1 MLTRLV
7 DRRTVPSLIAS
18 LLLRGLFAV
27 LGVRGFS
34 VLIGGGYADPA
45 SESAQAQQIVHEEV
59 GGEANLV
66 VLVRAPEGGQAS
78 DASQLGAE
86 IGEDLRDH
94 GGIES
99 VHSFSDEGMYEPLSS
114 DDGRTGMV
122 VAHIE
127 GSEAEQTEVSTE
139 LVEQLSQERGD
150 GTEVLVG
157 GSAPMI
163 AANSQQVLKDL
174 GLAEGIAVPITLIL
188 LLVVFGSVVSA
199 VLPLGVGAFAVFGAF
214 FSTWII
220 AQLTDV
226 SIFSINLITALG
238 LGLAIDYS
246 LLIVSRFR
254 EELAARGLDRSS
266 PRRSPGVEDA
276 LQRTLRTAGRTVL
289 FTGLAVASALCAL
302 LVFPTPFLRSFGF
315 GGVGVVVV
323 AMIGALFVLP
333 ALLSIIGTRIDAV
346 PIRRRGRKVQALSSP
361 SRVWGRV
368 GDAVYRR
375 PLLTGLPVLG
385 ALALMAAP
393 MLSAQFSSPD
403 DRVLSEGHDARAA
416 GDILREEFTGS
427 SSAAT
432 VGIVSSDVPLAEL
445 ESYAAQASEIEGVD
459 NVMIVS
465 GTYVDG
471 ELVAPAPPG
480 MDNQLES
487 EDWYSLRVAG
497 PSDGLSN
504 EALDVVRE
512 LRELSPPN
520 GQEALFTGTSARFI
534 DDSAAVVDRLP
545 LAGGLIVAT
554 TFVLVFLFTGSVLMP
569 LKALLMNVLT
579 LSAVLGVVT
588 LVFQDG
594 WLSGLLGFTPGSLD
608 MSMPV
613 LLFCIAFG
621 LSMDYE
627 LFLIGRMKE
636 IWDQTGSNRMAVVE
650 GLAHTGRITTLAA
663 LVLSVTFAAFGTS
676 QVSFMQ
682 LFGLGTAFA
691 ILLDATLVRG
701 VLVPAFMRVAG
712 PANWWAPAPL
722 RWVHDRV
729 GLAEAPQEAPEQD
742 FEARSPRSRG
752 DAVTPPSARRR
763 RGRHVAGAQPKHRR
777 SRWG

>member
-7 DRRTVPSLIAS
+7 WRRTAATLIAS
-18 LLLRGLFAV
+18 LLLLVVFAV
-27 LGVRGFS
+27 LGFRVFS
-34 VLIGGGYADPA
+34 VLIGGGYADPS
-45 SESAQAQQIVHEEV
+45 SESARAQQIVHEEI

-66 VLVRAPEGGQAS
+66 VLVRAPEGAEAS
-78 DASQLGAE
+78 GSAALGEQIAA
-86 IGEDLRDH
+86 DLREHD
-94 GGIES
+94 GIES
-99 VHSFSDEGMYEPLSS
+99 VHAFSDPGMQDPLSS
-114 DDGRTGMV
+114 DDGRTGMI

-127 GSEAEQTEVSTE
+127 GTEARQTEVSTE
-139 LVEQLSQERGD
+139 LVDQLTGHRPD

-163 AANSQQVLKDL
+163 ASNSQQVMKDL

-188 LLVVFGSVVSA
+188 LLVVFGSLVSA
-199 VLPLGVGAFAVFGAF
+199 VLPLAVGAFAVFGAF

-254 EELAARGLDRSS
+254 EELGRRGLDRSS
-266 PRRSPGVEDA
+266 PRRAEGVEDA
-276 LQRTLRTAGRTVL
+276 LRRTLQTAGRTVL

-315 GGVGVVVV
+315 GGVAVVVV
-323 AMIGALFVLP
+323 AMIGALLVLP
-333 ALLSIIGTRIDAV
+333 ALLALIGTRIDAI
-346 PIRRRGRKVQALSSP
+346 PIRRRGRPVKALSAP
-361 SRVWGRV
+361 SRFWGRV
-368 GDAVYRR
+368 GDLVYRR
-375 PLLTGLPVLG
+375 PIITGVPVLA
-385 ALALMAAP
+385 ALVLMASP
-393 MLSAQFSSPD
+393 MLSAEFASPD

-416 GDILREEFTGS
+416 GDILREDFTGS

-432 VGIVSSDVPLAEL
+432 VGIVSSGLELPEL
-445 ESYAAQASEIEGVD
+445 ESYARDASRIDGVES
-459 NVMIVS
+459 VMAVT
-465 GTYVDG
+465 GTYADG
-471 ELVAPAPPG
+471 QRVSDAPPG

-487 EDWYSLRVAG
+487 EDWYSLRVNG
-497 PSDGLSN
+497 PSDGLSDP
-504 EALDVVRE
+504 ALEVVRQ
-512 LRELSPPN
+512 LRDLPPPE
-520 GQEALFTGTSARFI
+520 GREVLYTGTSARFI
-534 DDSAAVVDRLP
+534 DDTDAVVDRLG
-545 LAGGLIVAT
+545 LAGGLIAVT
-554 TFVLVFLFTGSVLMP
+554 TFVLVFLFTGSVLLP
-569 LKALLMNVLT
+569 IKALLMNVLT

-588 LVFQDG
+588 LVFQHG
-594 WLSGLLGFTPGSLD
+594 WLSGILGFTPGPLD

-636 IWDQTGSNRMAVVE
+636 MWDQTRSSRMAVVE

-663 LVLSVTFAAFGTS
+663 AVLSVTFAAFGTS

-701 VLVPAFMRVAG
+701 VLVPAFMRIARR
-712 PANWWAPAPL
+712 ANWWAPAPL
-722 RWVHDRV
+722 RWLHDRI
-729 GLAEAPQEAPEQD
+729 GLAEAPEDPHTGPLAPRPAEHYD
-742 FEARSPRSRG
+742 
-752 DAVTPPSARRR
+752 DDMVPPSARRR
-763 RGRHVAGAQPKHRR
+763 RGRHVAESAPRHRKGP
-777 SRWG
+777 W